1 MFKKL
6 IGIAAVAIMLFGIF
20 GLTGCT
26 KKASKY
32 TEAEHIQ
39 RVTERIEKRFMTS
52 EYEYTGFEVY
62 PLYNEDDELKYLL
75 VKFTPQKYVY
85 VSIRDEKL
93 GRSMY
98 LLSDTHDE
106 TPYSS
111 TESES
116 EKRYLLHL
124 RLDSAGSMFYIA
136 ATRIDEKFINLISMK
151 EVEIIDGKLTKEQV
165 EVEVVFV
172 GKKQFDL

>member
-1 MFKKL
+1 
-6 IGIAAVAIMLFGIF
+6 MLFGVF
-20 GLTGCT
+20 VLTGCT
-26 KKASKY
+26 EKASKY

-52 EYEYTGFEVY
+52 EYEYTAVEVY

-75 VKFTPQKYVY
+75 VKMTPQKYAY

-111 TESES
+111 TELES
-116 EKRYLLHL
+116 RKCYLLHL
-124 RLDSAGSMFYIA
+124 WLDGAGSMYYIA
-136 ATRIDEKFINLISMK
+136 ATRIDEKFVNLISMD
-151 EVEIIDGKLTKEQV
+151 EVEITDGKLTKEQV
-165 EVEVVFV
+165 EVEIVFV
-172 GKKQFDL
+172 GKKQFYL